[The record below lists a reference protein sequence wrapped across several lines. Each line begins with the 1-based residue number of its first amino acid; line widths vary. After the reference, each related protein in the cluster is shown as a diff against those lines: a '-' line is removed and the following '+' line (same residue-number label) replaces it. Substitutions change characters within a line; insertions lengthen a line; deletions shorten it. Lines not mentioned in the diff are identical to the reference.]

1 MEFLSS
7 FLTQKVLVSILLFHD
22 GLNSPTRRVSH
33 ILLNQNNTQQE
44 SPNEI
49 WRNSDPLSLPVT
61 EGTFIGFA
69 VPGTERTVFSK
80 RIKLSP
86 LSERLEAK
94 IHRLFS
100 NFDEFEGSVLEAAR
114 TADSSRF
121 TTQMIGPPLIDVTF
135 SKWSPLQHTL
145 CTQNT
150 LTTTTASICAG
161 LNPPIVHL
169 YLLPPQGLTAAQDWL
184 PLPLLALNHHSRLPL

>member
-1 MEFLSS
+1 MNFSCSGTITDIRMRMEFLSS

-33 ILLNQNNTQQE
+33 ILLNHNNTQQE

-61 EGTFIGFA
+61 EGTYIGFA
-69 VPGTERTVFSK
+69 TPGIERTVFSK

-150 LTTTTASICAG
+150 LTTTTASICTWFTS
-161 LNPPIVHL
+161 LSTSRSP
-169 YLLPPQGLTAAQDWL
+169 LPPQALTAAQD
-184 PLPLLALNHHSRLPL
+184 